1 MTRSQSIALMVV
13 FGLGLALVPAAL
25 ADSRSDACV
34 ALGKARIALYS
45 MLNTKEK
52 SEQDALKAKVQAAS
66 TELDS
71 VLAGMTGTDA
81 EVASDFKAVWEQFK
95 ATRDEEI
102 IPDIYKGNAADA
114 KKLADGIQAEQFGKM
129 FDSPPLGCRRLL
141 KRSKGL

>member
-1 MTRSQSIALMVV
+1 MTRSQSIAVMTA
-13 FGLGLALVPAAL
+13 FGLGLAFIPTAL

-45 MLNTKEK
+45 MLNAKEK

-71 VLAGMTGTDA
+71 VLAGMTGADA

-114 KKLADGIQAEQFGKM
+114 RKLADGIQAEQFGKM
-129 FDSPPLGCRRLL
+129 FDIMSCKVR
-141 KRSKGL
+141 